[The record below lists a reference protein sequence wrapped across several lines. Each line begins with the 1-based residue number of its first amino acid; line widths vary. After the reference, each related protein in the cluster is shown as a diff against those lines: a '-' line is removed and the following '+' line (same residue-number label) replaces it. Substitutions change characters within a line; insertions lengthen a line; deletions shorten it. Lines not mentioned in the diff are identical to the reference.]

1 MLETYLKHTEKMIK
15 LPTEKFTDN
24 TLSEN
29 EAPIDNIRVIN
40 LEEDSE
46 TSKALEQYEKNS
58 ATAENLQTESTSLNL
73 TENVEETIEPDVN
86 STIQTLSGRPFDD
99 ETSLNLIIEN
109 DRTEKSTSST
119 LIESAA
125 DDEIM
130 EINGNGSNLIIQSSY
145 LRFRY

>member
-1 MLETYLKHTEKMIK
+1 MLETYLKLTEKMIK
-15 LPTEKFTDN
+15 LPTEKFTDK